1 MRRRRCSRS
10 KSARL
15 PARRIT
21 RLIPPRSRLQP
32 FDGPAALGVPAVGDA
47 VVEAALAALPELDPG
62 GLEAVAAPEVG
73 GRDLAAGEPLSGGGE
88 GLLQRL
94 AAGHRRAL
102 PRGPGAELRGRRA
115 GRGGGRGLLARGL
128 LAPRLDPT

>member
-10 KSARL
+10 KSARS
-15 PARRIT
+15 PARRNT

-47 VVEAALAALPELDPG
+47 IVEAPLAARPELDPG
-62 GLEAVAAPEVG
+62 RAETVAAPEVG
-73 GRDLAAGEPLSGGGE
+73 GRDLAAGESLGGGGE

-94 AAGHRRAL
+94 AAG
-102 PRGPGAELRGRRA
+102 PR
-115 GRGGGRGLLARGL
+115 RGL
-128 LAPRLDPT
+128 APG